1 MPAGFGAGGTPTP
14 PAPMSPP
21 GPDKKPVII
30 YAVLGLLVAILLG
43 TSIWFYTQ
51 YTKARQAN
59 SSQFESGRTQGKD
72 EQKKADDAAALKA
85 SLADTRTYVA
95 PKELGE
101 FSFDIPK
108 SYSMSSTTDPT
119 KGTPLIF
126 LGNPERVETTSKF
139 QALRL
144 TIKNSLIGKEKENYE
159 RLARDKKIGLT
170 GPEEFKISGW
180 TAYRYTGKF
189 DQHDKVGTVVLVE
202 VRDKTFV
209 FQTDNN
215 EEADLLE
222 AFNRT
227 LDSVQIR

>member
-1 MPAGFGAGGTPTP
+1 MPAGFGAPTNP
-14 PAPMSPP
+14 SPP
-21 GPDKKPVII
+21 VIPPPEVTGINPIII
-30 YAVLGLLVAILLG
+30 YSILGVLLAVLLG

-51 YTKARQAN
+51 YSKVSQAN
-59 SSQFESGRTQGKD
+59 TSQFEAGRNQGKE
-72 EQKKADDAAALKA
+72 EQKKTDDTAALKA
-85 SLADTRTYVA
+85 SLSDTRTYVA

-144 TIKNSLIGKEKENYE
+144 TIKNSLISKEKDNYDK
-159 RLARDKKIGLT
+159 LARDKKVALT

-189 DQHDKVGTVVLVE
+189 DQRDKMGTVVLVE

-215 EEADLLE
+215 EETDLLE